1 MPATPAW
8 QPHYADLCDDRAVRF
23 GLECPICG
31 ARYATPGVAIEVARA
46 AMQTLDN
53 PFPPSI
59 EDVKLAAFAEFD
71 ASVRELLIEC
81 FRCQRQ
87 ACPGCWDHDNHMCGE
102 CVLNRGLARAPGR
115 GFGGFA
121 PLNDGRLERL
131 SPGRF
136 SDAEQPPW
144 LKQLLATHA
153 AEAQRPPASARE
165 AVPTPNNMV
174 QLWMRG
180 AVTTGEL
187 TLRPVP
193 DAPHTARGPLSEDMV
208 ALAPTV
214 RHVALIEPDALHA
227 PGGGGERA
235 RATML
240 APERAAISSGGLR
253 SFTAREGSATSNMV
267 ECPRCH
273 TSNYDFVTRC
283 TNCQLQ
289 LIQIC
294 PVCEKLNSG
303 NATTCEFCGS
313 PLERPRGWSEIYPA
327 VSMGMGEPSAAD
339 LLAHLPSLAAAA
351 PSRPANEAKRR
362 PTPVRPPLPGYPPM
376 PANAP
381 RSTFPP
387 VPVNMPPS
395 PGVPAFAT
403 DGAFPPDL
411 APLRDEPSALPKGE
425 PAARDGVAWRL
436 LAALERVVSAAL
448 LLGIV
453 ALVGALVAAEVSS
466 GVNGA
471 LRQFTG
477 VDVRVMLGQFIE
489 QMRAMIDHLRH

>member
-1 MPATPAW
+1 MTATPAW
-8 QPHYADLCDDRAVRF
+8 QPYYADLCDDHSVRF

-46 AMQTLDN
+46 AMQTLNN
-53 PFPPSI
+53 PFPPAI

-71 ASVRELLIEC
+71 VSVRELLIEC

-87 ACPGCWDHDNHMCGE
+87 ACPGCWDHDNRMCGE
-102 CVLNRGLARAPGR
+102 CVLGRGLTRSPGR

-121 PLNDGRLERL
+121 PLSDGRLERL

-144 LKQLLATHA
+144 LKQLLATHTA
-153 AEAQRPPASARE
+153 DAQRPSVSARE
-165 AVPTPNNMV
+165 AARMSSSMV
-174 QLWMRG
+174 QLWMQG
-180 AVTTGEL
+180 TVTTGEL

-193 DAPHTARGPLSEDMV
+193 DVPHTARGPLDEDMV

-214 RHVALIEPDALHA
+214 RHVALIDPDV
-227 PGGGGERA
+227 PGGERA
-235 RATML
+235 RAAMA
-240 APERAAISSGGLR
+240 APERAAVTSGGLR
-253 SFTAREGSATSNMV
+253 NFTSREGSATSNMV

-294 PVCEKLNSG
+294 PVCEKLNGG
-303 NATTCEFCGS
+303 NATACEFCGS
-313 PLERPRGWSEIYPA
+313 PLERPRGWSEIYPT
-327 VSMGMGEPSAAD
+327 VSMGEPSAAEI
-339 LLAHLPSLAAAA
+339 LAHLPSLEAAA
-351 PSRPANEAKRR
+351 PSRPANR
-362 PTPVRPPLPGYPPM
+362 PSAPVRPPLPNYPPA

-387 VPVNMPPS
+387 ASVSAPS
-395 PGVPAFAT
+395 PSPSVPAFAT

-411 APLRDEPSALPKGE
+411 ASPLDEPSALAMGE
-425 PAARDGVAWRL
+425 AVARDSVVWRL
-436 LAALERVVSAAL
+436 FAALERVVTAAL

-453 ALVGALVAAEVSS
+453 ALVGALVAAEVST

-471 LRQFTG
+471 LRQLTG
-477 VDVRVMLGQFIE
+477 VDVQVMLGQFLA
-489 QMRAMIDHLRH
+489 QMQTMIDHLRH

>member
-8 QPHYADLCDDRAVRF
+8 QPYYADLCDNHSVRF

-31 ARYATPGVAIEVARA
+31 ARYATRGVAIEVARA
-46 AMQTLDN
+46 AMQTLNN
-53 PFPPSI
+53 PFPPAI

-71 ASVRELLIEC
+71 ASVRELLVGC

-87 ACPGCWDHDNHMCGE
+87 ACPGCWDHDNRMCGE
-102 CVLNRGLARAPGR
+102 CVLNRGLTRSPGR
-115 GFGGFA
+115 GFGGYA
-121 PLNDGRLERL
+121 PLADGRLERL
-131 SPGRF
+131 SSGRF

-153 AEAQRPPASARE
+153 NDAHANDAQRPSAAAQE
-165 AVPTPNNMV
+165 AARAPSSMI

-193 DAPHTARGPLSEDMV
+193 DAPHGSFDEDMV

-214 RHVALIEPDALHA
+214 RHAALIDVDAR
-227 PGGGGERA
+227 GGERA
-235 RATML
+235 RAAMA
-240 APERAAISSGGLR
+240 APERAAVTSGGWR
-253 SFTAREGSATSNMV
+253 GFMSMEGSATANKV

-294 PVCEKLNSG
+294 PVCEKLNGG
-303 NATTCEFCGS
+303 NAIACEFCGS

-327 VSMGMGEPSAAD
+327 VSLGERGAAEM
-339 LLAHLPSLAAAA
+339 LAHPPSLEAAA
-351 PSRPANEAKRR
+351 PSRPANRASA
-362 PTPVRPPLPGYPPM
+362 PVRPPLPNYPPA

-387 VPVNMPPS
+387 APVSAPPFS
-395 PGVPAFAT
+395 GVPTFAM
-403 DGAFPPDL
+403 DGAFSPDL
-411 APLRDEPSALPKGE
+411 TTPLDE
-425 PAARDGVAWRL
+425 PAALAIGKLAARDDLAWRL
-436 LAALERVVSAAL
+436 FAALERVVSAAL

-453 ALVGALVAAEVSS
+453 ALVGALVAAEVSAS
-466 GVNGA
+466 VNGA
-471 LRQFTG
+471 LRQLTG
-477 VDVRVMLGQFIE
+477 VDVRVMLGHFLA
-489 QMRAMIDHLRH
+489 QMQALLDHLRH

>member
-1 MPATPAW
+1 MAATSAW
-8 QPHYADLCDDRAVRF
+8 QPHYADLCDDHAVRF

-71 ASVRELLIEC
+71 ASARELLIEC

-87 ACPGCWDHDNHMCGE
+87 ACPGCWDHDNRMCGE
-102 CVLNRGLARAPGR
+102 CVLNRGLMRSPSR

-121 PLNDGRLERL
+121 PLSDGRLERL

-153 AEAQRPPASARE
+153 ADAPRPSTASARE
-165 AVPTPNNMV
+165 AARTPNSMV
-174 QLWMRG
+174 RLWMQG
-180 AVTTGEL
+180 SVTTGEL

-193 DAPHTARGPLSEDMV
+193 DAAHGPLDEDML

-214 RHVALIEPDALHA
+214 RHVALIDPNVSGA
-227 PGGGGERA
+227 PGGERA
-235 RATML
+235 RAAAMA

-253 SFTAREGSATSNMV
+253 AFTAREGSATSNMV

-273 TSNYDFVTRC
+273 TANYDFVTRC

-294 PVCEKLNSG
+294 PVCEKLNGG
-303 NATTCEFCGS
+303 NATTCEFCAS

-327 VSMGMGEPSAAD
+327 VSLGEPSAAE
-339 LLAHLPSLAAAA
+339 LLAHFPSLEAAAA
-351 PSRPANEAKRR
+351 SRPANGVKSR
-362 PTPVRPPLPGYPPM
+362 PTPVRPPLPGYPPV

-387 VPVNMPPS
+387 APVNTPPSSGVPVF
-395 PGVPAFAT
+395 VT
-403 DGAFPPDL
+403 DAGFPPDL
-411 APLRDEPSALPKGE
+411 AVPPGE
-425 PAARDGVAWRL
+425 ARAPAMGGTTARDVLARRL
-436 LAALERVVSAAL
+436 FAALERVVSAAL

-453 ALVGALVAAEVSS
+453 ALVGALVAAEVSAS
-466 GVNGA
+466 VNGA
-471 LRQFTG
+471 LHQLTG
-477 VDVRVMLGQFIE
+477 VDVRVMLGHFLA
-489 QMRAMIDHLRH
+489 QMRVLLDHLRH

>member
-8 QPHYADLCDDRAVRF
+8 QPYYADLCDDRAVRF

-31 ARYATPGVAIEVARA
+31 ARYATPGVPIQNARA

-59 EDVKLAAFAEFD
+59 EEVKLAAFAEFD

-81 FRCQRQ
+81 FRCQRH
-87 ACPGCWDHDNHMCGE
+87 ACPGCWDHDNRMCGE
-102 CVLNRGLARAPGR
+102 CVLNRGLTRSPSR

-136 SDAEQPPW
+136 SDADQPLW
-144 LKQLLATHA
+144 LKQLLVAYA
-153 AEAQRPPASARE
+153 ADAPRPSVSVRE
-165 AVPTPNNMV
+165 AARTPDNMV
-174 QLWMRG
+174 RLWMQG
-180 AVTTGEL
+180 SVTTGEL
-187 TLRPVP
+187 TLRPFS
-193 DAPHTARGPLSEDMV
+193 DAPRGPLDEDML

-214 RHVALIEPDALHA
+214 RHIAVAGPGVPDDGA
-227 PGGGGERA
+227 A
-235 RATML
+235 RAAMA
-240 APERAAISSGGLR
+240 APERAAVSSGGLR
-253 SFTAREGSATSNMV
+253 GFTSREGSATSNMV

-294 PVCEKLNSG
+294 PVCEKLNG
-303 NATTCEFCGS
+303 GHAATCEFCGS
-313 PLERPRGWSEIYPA
+313 PLERPRGWSEVVPA
-327 VSMGMGEPSAAD
+327 VGTGEPSAAERH
-339 LLAHLPSLAAAA
+339 AHLSPLEAAA
-351 PSRPANEAKRR
+351 PSRPANKRV
-362 PTPVRPPLPGYPPM
+362 TPHPPLPTYPPV

-387 VPVNMPPS
+387 APVNMLPS

-403 DGAFPPDL
+403 EDDFPPDL
-411 APLRDEPSALPKGE
+411 AAPPVEP
-425 PAARDGVAWRL
+425 PAHADGGSMGQDGLAGRL
-436 LAALERVVSAAL
+436 FAALERVVSAAL

-453 ALVGALVAAEVSS
+453 ALIGALAAAEVSA

-471 LRQFTG
+471 LRQLTG
-477 VDVRVMLGQFIE
+477 VDVRVMLGHFLA
-489 QMRAMIDHLRH
+489 QMQAMMDHLRH